1 MIEIRNKTMTI
12 LKKALLLAVLM
23 VTSLSASAQIKI
35 GYLNPQKVLDELP
48 QTVALRQSMEQ
59 FIQQKQQE
67 LIELE
72 KTVND
77 EYALFL
83 QNAVNLEE
91 VQLQSEQ
98 ARLEG
103 LRDELTQK
111 QQSAEQ
117 EVQRKR
123 AELLSPILEKM
134 DEAVAAIAKEMN
146 LDFVLN
152 ENTRNGDTILFYGQ
166 KDLNITTK
174 VINMVKKP

>member
-48 QTVALRQSMEQ
+48 QTVTLRQSMEQ
-59 FIQQKQQE
+59 FIQLKQQE
-67 LIELE
+67 LIDLE
-72 KTVND
+72 TRIND
-77 EYALFL
+77 EYAAFL
-83 QNAVNLEE
+83 QNAINLEE
-91 VQLQSEQ
+91 VQLQTEQ

-103 LRDELTQK
+103 LRDELEQK

-134 DEAVAAIAKEMN
+134 DVAVAAIAKEMN

-152 ENTRNGDTILFYGQ
+152 ESTRNGDTILFFGQ
-166 KDLNITTK
+166 EDLNITTK

>member
-23 VTSLSASAQIKI
+23 ITSLSASAQIKI

>member
-1 MIEIRNKTMTI
+1 MIETRKKTMTI
-12 LKKALLLAVLM
+12 LKKVLLLAVLM
-23 VTSLSASAQIKI
+23 VTSFSATAQIKI

-48 QTVALRQSMEQ
+48 QTVTLRQNMEQ

-67 LIELE
+67 LVDLE
-72 KTVND
+72 QRVNE
-77 EYALFL
+77 EYSTFL

-91 VQLQSEQ
+91 VQLQTEQ

-103 LRDELTQK
+103 LRDELAQK

-134 DEAVAAIAKEMN
+134 DAAVAAIAKEMN

-152 ENTRNGDTILFYGQ
+152 ESTRNGDTILFFGQ
-166 KDLNITTK
+166 EDLNITTK

>member
-1 MIEIRNKTMTI
+1 MTI
-12 LKKALLLAVLM
+12 LKKALLLAVLL

-59 FIQQKQQE
+59 FIQAKQKE
-67 LIELE
+67 LVDLE
-72 KTVND
+72 KRVND
-77 EYALFL
+77 EYAVFL

-91 VQLQSEQ
+91 VQLQTEQ

-103 LRDELTQK
+103 LRDELSQK

-134 DEAVAAIAKEMN
+134 DEAVAAIAKEMK

-166 KDLNITTK
+166 EDLNITSK